1 MVNAR
6 IIDKGRL
13 ESICFLLNRFCFRRY
28 QRYLYFVEIQDFPI
42 LVLASHLISI
52 CVSFKHGVFDAWK
65 VYFAILLYK
74 EIELCDLYRIIYK
87 IAKV

>member
-6 IIDKGRL
+6 IIDERRL

-28 QRYLYFVEIQDFPI
+28 QRYLYFVEIRDPDFGTC
-42 LVLASHLISI
+42 LSFDFNL

-65 VYFAILLYK
+65 VYSAILLYK
-74 EIELCDLYRIIYK
+74 EIEWCDLYRIIYK